1 MIFLIQCLD
10 ESSLTAKQLVNRN
23 SFLPLAASQADGSS
37 SLGYSPSQL
46 FDQKEADSNVKPESL
61 PLEFLEVQMMDRNI
75 IVPKVQISD
84 ASSFIMSR

>member
-23 SFLPLAASQADGSS
+23 SFLPLAASQADGS